1 VEDLETLEKAP
12 FQKWCKKV
20 KVKLD
25 KIASIL
31 SSMKN
36 SVIIRMLS
44 KADNNL
50 YIGKHTG
57 VDCENSHFQATVP
70 HLIFSSV

>member
-1 VEDLETLEKAP
+1 VEDLETLEKPP
-12 FQKWCKKV
+12 FQKWWKKV
-20 KVKLD
+20 VKLD
-25 KIASIL
+25 KTASIL

-36 SVIIRMLS
+36 SVIIKMLS
-44 KADNNL
+44 KADDNL

-57 VDCENSHFQATVP
+57 VDHENSHFQATVP